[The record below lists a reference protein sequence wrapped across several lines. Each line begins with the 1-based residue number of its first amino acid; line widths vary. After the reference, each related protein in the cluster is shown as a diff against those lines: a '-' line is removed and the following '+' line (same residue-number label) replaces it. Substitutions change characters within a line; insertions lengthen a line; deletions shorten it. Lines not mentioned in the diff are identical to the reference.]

1 MDSIDEFISAG
12 LRRKNDESSIELVSN
27 SLSVFAAEYATRSS
41 ERSQSNPFLSR
52 PELVKMLLD
61 SEKEIFER
69 MYLNLGCRTKMQ
81 LLIQGDLPSF
91 AKVFVIPDLDSF
103 FVDNYMEV
111 NVRKDKFSFNQ
122 LDQKDLM
129 YWFQR
134 SLFENKAHCDEHENY
149 VFEYD
154 RAAGRIWAKGFTNEG
169 RQRAYWLNA
178 PQAPAVFQSLMN
190 DTALHMLAE
199 QSAGSPVT
207 CESLLCEIVEESIFP
222 STVKNWHIDKL
233 ADQIKI
239 MIPLAAVTEDC
250 GPLTWL
256 DNTLPEQLIRANA
269 PHSHIHFSY
278 IYSAMQTTI
287 ATFIPNDAPIIQAS
301 KVKQAI
307 GEPGDV
313 FILNTRCI
321 HSGSQVVTG
330 ARRKTITLTYR
341 VQSLRNNALC
351 SLRSFY

>member
-1 MDSIDEFISAG
+1 MESIDEFVSAG
-12 LRRKNDESSIELVSN
+12 FGRKNDEASIEVVSN
-27 SLSVFAAEYATRSS
+27 SLSVYAAEYATRSS
-41 ERSQSNPFLSR
+41 ARSQCNPFLSK

-69 MYLNLGCRTKMQ
+69 VYVNLGNRAKMQ
-81 LLIQGDLPSF
+81 LLIDGELSSF
-91 AKVFVIPDLDSF
+91 AKVSVLPDLDAF
-103 FVDNYMEV
+103 FLNDYKEV
-111 NVRKDKFSFNQ
+111 SVRKDTASLNEI
-122 LDQKDLM
+122 DQGALS

-134 SLFENKAHCDEHENY
+134 SLLENREHCDSNENH

-154 RAAGRIWAKGFTNEG
+154 RVAGRIWAKGFANEG

-178 PQAPAVFQSLMN
+178 PQAPDVFLSLMN
-190 DTALHMLAE
+190 NSKLKAIAE
-199 QSAGSPVT
+199 QCAGSLVT
-207 CESLLCEIVEESIFP
+207 CESLLCELLEESIFP
-222 STVKNWHIDKL
+222 SRVKNWHIDKL

-239 MIPLAAVTEDC
+239 MIPLASVSEDC

-256 DNTLPEQLIRANA
+256 DDTLPEQLIRSNS
-269 PHSHIHFSY
+269 PRSHIHFSY

-287 ATFIPNDAPIIQAS
+287 ATFIANDALIVQSS

-307 GEPGDV
+307 GEPGDI

-321 HSGSQVVTG
+321 HSGSQVSAG
-330 ARRKTITLTYR
+330 AKRKTITLTYR
-341 VQSLRNNALC
+341 VNSLRNNALC